1 LEYLLRDI
9 HFCVR
14 TDHKNLTYL
23 KESVN
28 QKVYRWKLKIQEFD
42 FDIEYIPGEKNIVA
56 DGLSRFIS
64 NSNNIG
70 NVEHQLLL
78 LDDFK
83 LSKEQYQLISKVHN
97 SVVGH
102 HGVERTVSKLHSTNQ
117 RWPYMREHVRKFI
130 KQCPACQKMSYLKV
144 PIHTHPY
151 TTAAYGPMQRI
162 NIDTIGPLPADDNGN
177 TYIIVIVDCFTR
189 WIELYCAKDAT
200 SKSAAYAYLDH
211 MGRYG
216 CANQILS
223 DNGSQYVNQMI
234 DELVKLIDTEHIRT
248 LAYSHEEN
256 AIVERSNKE
265 VVRHLRAMVFDK
277 NISHI
282 WSTCKPFIQRIIN
295 SSVDSSIGVSP
306 SQLLFGNAIDLDRG
320 ILTPFENVDPDGR
333 PLSAWSSA
341 LLDAQRVVM
350 EFASTN
356 QQEKDKMHMEN
367 NNNELLTEF
376 PIGSF
381 VLVLN
386 HGARNKL
393 QTFLKG
399 PLKVKESKG
408 AHYYLEN
415 LVTGKI
421 ETYHCTQLRQFIY
434 DPDNVDPVNVANSD
448 EFCTVVDKIISH
460 TPVRDNYRGQRV
472 SEMKFTVRWKNLPAE
487 YDRELPWKELRNN
500 PALHSYLNSNR
511 MASLV
516 PREHRN
522 KN

>member
-1 LEYLLRDI
+1 
-9 HFCVR
+9 
-14 TDHKNLTYL
+14 
-23 KESVN
+23 
-28 QKVYRWKLKIQEFD
+28 
-42 FDIEYIPGEKNIVA
+42 
-56 DGLSRFIS
+56 
-64 NSNNIG
+64 
-70 NVEHQLLL
+70 
-78 LDDFK
+78 
-83 LSKEQYQLISKVHN
+83 
-97 SVVGH
+97 
-102 HGVERTVSKLHSTNQ
+102 
-117 RWPYMREHVRKFI
+117 
-130 KQCPACQKMSYLKV
+130 
-144 PIHTHPY
+144 
-151 TTAAYGPMQRI
+151 
-162 NIDTIGPLPADDNGN
+162 
-177 TYIIVIVDCFTR
+177 
-189 WIELYCAKDAT
+189 
-200 SKSAAYAYLDH
+200 
-211 MGRYG
+211 
-216 CANQILS
+216 
-223 DNGSQYVNQMI
+223 
-234 DELVKLIDTEHIRT
+234 
-248 LAYSHEEN
+248 
-256 AIVERSNKE
+256 
-265 VVRHLRAMVFDK
+265 
-277 NISHI
+277 
-282 WSTCKPFIQRIIN
+282 
-295 SSVDSSIGVSP
+295 
-306 SQLLFGNAIDLDRG
+306 
-320 ILTPFENVDPDGR
+320 
-333 PLSAWSSA
+333 
-341 LLDAQRVVM
+341 M